1 MKTDLLRRSG
11 QFEMLLSEYAS
22 RNFKNEIMNKV
33 LAFQLAKAAEKDDAC
48 YTVED
53 AVKWNK

>member
-11 QFEMLLSEYAS
+11 QFETLLTEYAS
-22 RNFKNEIMNKV
+22 QSFKNDIMNKV

-48 YTVED
+48 YTIQD